1 MDQWTKEI
9 SNDLLY
15 HIIHALVM
23 KLVIIF
29 TLINSILA
37 LPLDN
42 FDEDVFLGHEK
53 EFDSSLEAGNN
64 IKNAVL
70 KMSHSMKILLV
81 LVQFHENLNF
91 EIFIR

>member
-1 MDQWTKEI
+1 
-9 SNDLLY
+9 
-15 HIIHALVM
+15 M

-29 TLINSILA
+29 TIINSIFA

-64 IKNAVL
+64 IKNAVM
-70 KMSHSMKILLV
+70 KMSHSMKI
-81 LVQFHENLNF
+81 
-91 EIFIR
+91 